1 MGLEHTVRRESR
13 QVRKPVRTSDDK
25 LGASPFF
32 FPERPSGPW
41 TDVATAIES
50 EITMTDQ
57 SRAKE
62 FEYGVIA
69 TNKAGQGQPSNTVM
83 VVL

>member
-1 MGLEHTVRRESR
+1 MRAN
-13 QVRKPVRTSDDK
+13 DDK
-25 LGASPFF
+25 PGASPFF
-32 FPERPSGPW
+32 FPERPSGPR

-57 SRAKE
+57 TRAKE

-69 TNKAGQGQPSNTVM
+69 INKAGQGQPSNTVM
-83 VVL
+83 VAL